1 MSDAHSRIRQELD
14 AFLASV
20 EQRAFKTA
28 LYAVRDEDQAL
39 DIVQDSMMKLAQHYA
54 DSPSAEWPLLFQRVL
69 QNTIRDYFRRS
80 RVRNL
85 WVSLVGNLRGP
96 GEQDSDHEP
105 SEGDLLDAMAASS
118 GYVAESAETTV
129 NRQQSLDLMER
140 ALQKLPARQ
149 REAFLLRYWEDMDVA
164 ETAAA
169 MGCSEGS
176 VKTHCSRAV
185 QSLSGML
192 QSLKP

>member
-118 GYVAESAETTV
+118 GYVAESAEITV

-140 ALQKLPARQ
+140 ALQKLPADRKST
-149 REAFLLRYWEDMDVA
+149 RLNSSHV
-164 ETAAA
+164 
-169 MGCSEGS
+169 SE
-176 VKTHCSRAV
+176 SRMPSSA
-185 QSLSGML
+185 
-192 QSLKP
+192 